1 MIDLTSLHQKV
12 IHFPIA
18 LLSIYPFFE
27 LFALIKKSEFIDK
40 ANLILLILGTLSLT
54 ITLISGNIALNSY
67 NELTENLLTKKE
79 VEIIN
84 NHLDFANYLAWT
96 TAFLFLSRIYF
107 NKKIKQSNYIRVLII
122 IISFLVL
129 YFLYYT
135 GEFGG
140 KTNELLIFNKRKL
153 IN

>member
-1 MIDLTSLHQKV
+1 MFDLTSLHQKV

-27 LFALIKKSEFIDK
+27 LYALLKKGELVDK
-40 ANLILLILGTLSLT
+40 INLILITLGTISLS
-54 ITLISGNIALNSY
+54 IALISGNITLNSY
-67 NELTENLLTKKE
+67 NELNEKE
-79 VEIIN
+79 LEIIN